1 MIVFYEVEL
10 SVVIAVLLSPR
21 RRVQE
26 IVRAVKNIISAPVY
40 NLLMLQMLL
49 FVQVFRKALVH

>member
-1 MIVFYEVEL
+1 MIIFYEVEL

-40 NLLMLQMLL
+40 NLLTLQMLL

>member
-1 MIVFYEVEL
+1 MIIFYEVEL

-26 IVRAVKNIISAPVY
+26 IIRAVKNIISAPVY
-40 NLLMLQMLL
+40 NLLTLQMLL

>member
-1 MIVFYEVEL
+1 MIVFSEVEL

-21 RRVQE
+21 RRVQV
-26 IVRAVKNIISAPVY
+26 IIRAVKNIISALVY
-40 NLLMLQMLL
+40 NLLTLQMLL

>member
-49 FVQVFRKALVH
+49 FVQVFRKVLVH

>member
-1 MIVFYEVEL
+1 MIIFYEVEL

-26 IVRAVKNIISAPVY
+26 IIRAVKNIISAPVY